1 MKTQKIVIKISHYKD
16 GKEKVRAY
24 STMPSL
30 TVQAY
35 SKLIADHPRRVKQFK
50 RVKVKRNVINL
61 ISRIGYIFKA
71 IRQACSKSF
80 MVEDVP
86 RHQYQQGAEI

>member
-1 MKTQKIVIKISHYKD
+1 MKTQKIIIKISHYKD

-35 SKLIADHPRRVKQFK
+35 SKLIAEHPLRIKPFR
-50 RVKVKRNVINL
+50 RVKVKRNALNL
-61 ISRIGYIFKA
+61 FGRIGYIFKA
-71 IRQACSKSF
+71 IRQACSKGF
-80 MVEDVP
+80 VVEDIP